1 MVATTE
7 ATSCFENL
15 INIQKTEAKNK
26 KTIKALSFE
35 FLKGFLTVF
44 AIIKMH
50 DVNYSKN
57 NLGNCF

>member
-7 ATSCFENL
+7 ATSGFENL
-15 INIQKTEAKNK
+15 VKIQKKEAKNK

-35 FLKGFLTVF
+35 FLKGFFTVF
-44 AIIKMH
+44 AILKILA
-50 DVNYSKN
+50 VNYSKN

>member
-1 MVATTE
+1 E

-15 INIQKTEAKNK
+15 VNIQKTDAKNK

-35 FLKGFLTVF
+35 FLNGFLNVL
-44 AIIKMH
+44 AILKILA
-50 DVNYSKN
+50 VNYLKN